1 MRFLEGKIKTLH
13 TNDVRVNIQSD
24 NIPQTIE
31 INYILERTWCAPGYE
46 CEIDDYFIVRS
57 VKYRVVQ
64 NIDWSLSL
72 FPDPSDVQKLISE
85 QMNLWKQCTNDIY
98 GDWWFPPTTMRPLI
112 EFMKKNKYSFNG
124 RYIDKIVTYEEA
136 EKMTIDADNKE
147 FDDCFIGDG
156 ILIQISDLPEEK
168 YYDYISTYDRVLVIL
183 K

>member
-1 MRFLEGKIKTLH
+1 
-13 TNDVRVNIQSD
+13 
-24 NIPQTIE
+24 
-31 INYILERTWCAPGYE
+31 
-46 CEIDDYFIVRS
+46 
-57 VKYRVVQ
+57 
-64 NIDWSLSL
+64 
-72 FPDPSDVQKLISE
+72 
-85 QMNLWKQCTNDIY
+85 
-98 GDWWFPPTTMRPLI
+98 
-112 EFMKKNKYSFNG
+112 MKKNKYSFNG